1 VTLFLAKLSLTP
13 LIMYLASAAGRR
25 WGPGVSGWLTGLPLL
40 AGPVSVFVCIE
51 QGPEFAARAAGG
63 TLLGMWS
70 SCAFCLAYHSL
81 ARHGWAAASL
91 ASVVAFAL
99 ATALL
104 NQWSLPPWAGFVG
117 VLVGA
122 GLCLRLIPA
131 PASRGEPV
139 PSPAWDMPA
148 RLAIAA
154 AFVVL
159 QTGIAG
165 WLGPQLSGLVTPFPI
180 VVILLTA
187 FSQHQLG
194 EHGATRGAARIPDWD
209 VRVRVVLS
217 NCGLGIEPLGR
228 RGHLS
233 ARARCVPGDQW
244 IDAVGAAAA
253 VVKQQCGCC

>member
-1 VTLFLAKLSLTP
+1 VTLFLAKLTLTP
-13 LIMYLASAAGRR
+13 LIMYLTSAAGRR

-70 SCAFCLAYHSL
+70 SCAFCLAYHAL
-81 ARHGWAAASL
+81 VRHGWAAASL
-91 ASVVAFAL
+91 AAVVAFAL

-104 NQWSLPPWAGFVG
+104 NQWSLPPWAGFAG

-122 GLCLRLIPA
+122 GFCLRLIPA
-131 PASRGEPV
+131 PTSRGEPV

-187 FSQHQLG
+187 FAHHQLG
-194 EHGATRGAARIPDWD
+194 EHGATRVLRGFLIGMYAFASFFL
-209 VRVRVVLS
+209 VVA
-217 NCGLGIEPLGR
+217 LGIELLGAVAAYLLGLVACLAINGMTLWALR
-228 RGHLS
+228 RRL
-233 ARARCVPGDQW
+233 
-244 IDAVGAAAA
+244 
-253 VVKQQCGCC
+253 